1 MLKLVFQ
8 SIFLSFLLSSQHF
21 FFLLF
26 QKHLIVSDHSIRVAY
41 FGFHTLL
48 YFEHWVFLALD
59 NVFSKRPRYVK
70 AIADV
75 IYKGFFW
82 VFGSLLSFFADVL
95 LRQTEKFQNH
105 LGISLPVYLAP
116 EFWKLK
122 HNNNS
127 TQANFICVHIT
138 YVITKSC
145 IP

>member
-21 FFLLF
+21 FFLFF
-26 QKHLIVSDHSIRVAY
+26 QKRLIVSDHSIRVAY

-48 YFEHWVFLALD
+48 YFEHWVFLALE
-59 NVFSKRPRYVK
+59 RYVK

-75 IYKGFFW
+75 IFKGFFW

-95 LRQTEKFQNH
+95 LRQTEKFRNH
-105 LGISLPVYLAP
+105 LSILLPVYLAP
-116 EFWKLK
+116 EFWKLE